1 MINKVQLF
9 STANILILL
18 QPIFNS
24 LLASAT
30 AYESQATACDIEIT
44 LDLLWIGGN
53 CIFNENMF
61 FYELINIFFQQKY
74 FISIFITFCTTC
86 KHFTL

>member
-1 MINKVQLF
+1 MTNKVQLF

-30 AYESQATACDIEIT
+30 AYESQATACDTEIT

-61 FYELINIFFQQKY
+61 FMSWSISFFNKNILFQ
-74 FISIFITFCTTC
+74 F
-86 KHFTL
+86 L